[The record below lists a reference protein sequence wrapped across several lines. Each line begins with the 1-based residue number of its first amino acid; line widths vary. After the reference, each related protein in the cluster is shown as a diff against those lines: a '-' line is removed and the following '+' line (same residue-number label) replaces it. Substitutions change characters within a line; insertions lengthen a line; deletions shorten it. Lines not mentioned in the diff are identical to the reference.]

1 MSRQGLPDYLLMFRK
16 NEDDEFEI
24 DPILH
29 NGGFDFYIGENAP
42 TVGDAKAF
50 SIEVWNRY
58 ASPVWYDISASR
70 VLRSQKAKNDEKHIS
85 LLQLDVIERAIHLWS
100 NPGDIVF
107 SPFAGIGSEGYGA
120 IRLGRKFTGIELKPE
135 YFDQAVRNVGDA
147 ENDLQQPTLF

>member
-1 MSRQGLPDYLLMFRK
+1 MFRK
-16 NEDDEFEI
+16 PDIDEFESSPVI
-24 DPILH
+24 HD
-29 NGGFDFYIGENAP
+29 GGFNFYIGENEP
-42 TVGDAKAF
+42 EAKEQPAY
-50 SIEVWNRY
+50 SINVWNRY
-58 ASPVWYDISASR
+58 ASPVWFDISASR
-70 VLRSQKAKNDEKHIS
+70 VLRSHKSENDEKHIS

-135 YFDQAVRNVGDA
+135 YFDQAVKNIGDA